1 MLTQATF
8 ISTIFDG
15 LSEPCKRSLTT
26 KYILEV
32 STNVPQQSFGLIVVI
47 IVGIVCLI
55 LGIVLSAVYFLAG
68 VSASQKKLAEDIAKS
83 KEDLDAQTA
92 NARKE
97 AENNKRDLLLQA
109 KEEVSRIRS
118 ELEREAK
125 DIKQELAKERNRLE
139 QREDNIVRTEADC
152 EKKQAE
158 IEKRQQNVAE
168 LEARAK
174 DYESRKKTEL
184 ENVSGLTVAEAKSLV
199 LEEAKREYTHDMAVM
214 LKQMEEKTKQ
224 NADKV
229 AKDIIVNA
237 IQRYASD
244 YVSEV
249 TVSVVNLPND
259 EMKGRIIGREGRNIR
274 AIETITGV
282 DLIIDDTP
290 EAIVLSSFDPIRRE
304 IARLTIE
311 KLVADGRIH
320 PARIEEMSNKA
331 KKELN
336 QTIKAAGDQASFD
349 TGVMNLHPEII
360 KLLGRLKYRTSYGQ
374 NVLQHSIEVSWIASM
389 MADELGLDSNLARR
403 AGLLHDIGKS
413 IDFEQEGTHV
423 QLGVE
428 IAKKYHENPDVINC
442 IEAHHGDVEPTCAEA
457 VLVAA
462 ADAISAA
469 RPGARRENLETY
481 IKRIEKLE
489 EIATSFEGVEKSFAI
504 QAGREIR
511 VIVSPD
517 KVSDDEMA
525 LKAHEICKKIED
537 ELDYP
542 GQIKVNVIREIRAT
556 DIAK

>member
-1 MLTQATF
+1 MLTHTTF
-8 ISTIFDG
+8 ISKIFDG

-32 STNVPQQSFGLIVVI
+32 STNVPQQGFGLIVVI
-47 IVGIVCLI
+47 IACVVGLI
-55 LGIVLSAVYFLAG
+55 LGIFISAIFFLSG
-68 VSASQKKLAEDIAKS
+68 ISGQQKKLAEDIAKS
-83 KEDLDAQTA
+83 KEDLDIQTA

-125 DIKQELAKERNRLE
+125 DIKQDLAKERNRLE
-139 QREDNIVRTEADC
+139 QREENIVRLETGC
-152 EKKQAE
+152 EKKQEE
-158 IEKRQQNVAE
+158 IEKKQQFVAE

-174 DYESRKKTEL
+174 DYESRKKAEL

-374 NVLQHSIEVSWIASM
+374 NVLQHSIEVSWIAAM
-389 MADELGLDSNLARR
+389 MADELGLDSNLAKR

-413 IDFEQEGTHV
+413 VDFEQEGTHV

-428 IAKKYHENPDVINC
+428 IAKKYHENPEVINC
-442 IEAHHGDVEPTCAEA
+442 IEAHHGDVEPICAEA